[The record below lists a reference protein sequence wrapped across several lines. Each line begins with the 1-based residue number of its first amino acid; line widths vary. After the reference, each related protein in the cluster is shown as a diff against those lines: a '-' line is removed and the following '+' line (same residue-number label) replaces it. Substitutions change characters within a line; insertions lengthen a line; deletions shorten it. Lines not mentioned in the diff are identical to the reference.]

1 MSDGGQITQQAQQTQ
16 QRSDARRNHAA
27 LVAAA
32 ERAFALEGPDVPL
45 DAVVRR
51 AGVGRGTLYRHFSGR
66 VDLAVAVFEE
76 HIAAHEAYADEHAD
90 DPDVLFQLLDRMA
103 DVQVRIRGV
112 TMVLA
117 REPDASAHVAP
128 LLSRLRA
135 LFDRTVRRGQEA
147 GLVSPDIT
155 ADDLVLLLGM
165 VEGALVGVPLD
176 QVHDVADR
184 VVRLVEPAIRTGPG
198 RTLGSRSTVTDG
210 AEPAEDGVT
219 ADA

>member
-1 MSDGGQITQQAQQTQ
+1 MSDGGQITQQQPQ

-45 DAVVRR
+45 DVVVRE

-76 HIAAHEAYADEHAD
+76 HVSAHEAYADEHIHE
-90 DPDVLFQLLDRMA
+90 PDVLFQLLDRMA
-103 DVQVRIRGV
+103 DVHVRIRGV

-117 REPDASAHVAP
+117 REPDASSRIDHLV
-128 LLSRLRA
+128 SRLRT

-147 GLVSPDIT
+147 GLVSPEIT
-155 ADDLVLLLGM
+155 ADDLLLLLGM

-176 QVHDVADR
+176 QVRDVADR

-198 RTLGSRSTVTDG
+198 RTLGARSVATDG
-210 AEPAEDGVT
+210 HGRNPDGAAT
-219 ADA
+219 DR